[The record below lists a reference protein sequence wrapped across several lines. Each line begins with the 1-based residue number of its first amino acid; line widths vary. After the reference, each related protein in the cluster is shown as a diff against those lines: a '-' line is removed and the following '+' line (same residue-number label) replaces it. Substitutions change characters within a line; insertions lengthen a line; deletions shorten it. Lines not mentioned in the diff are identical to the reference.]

1 MKSSK
6 LKPLFLLTASL
17 ALTACSST
25 PAPAPVKA
33 VQPELKAKVEA
44 QPEPDVEVAPLTQS
58 LSASEFLQ
66 QAEQSQGTE
75 QQQELLQAARANL
88 QQGQVD
94 QALAIHQ
101 VLQQQADSSIMQQNL
116 LPWFEALLAKGQHQD
131 IQQFIQ
137 QFPLNQFHVADQQL
151 YLQKQAQ
158 YWTERQ
164 EPKKAV
170 AAYLQLLQLVP
181 TDQSSQLALWQQLG
195 LLTPQQL
202 QQLTQ
207 DKEKAAQ
214 GWASLLQIHQRLL
227 GDLPALQAELQNW
240 QSSFSNLPALAQLP
254 AEIQQLSQVQG
265 YNPQTIAVLLPF
277 NSNFRQHAEAIQQG
291 LLAASVNHPA
301 RLLFLD
307 STSSPADLKLQMQQQ
322 QVEFVIGPLLKEQV
336 DSLANDP
343 DWTWPTLFLNSRTE
357 QIAPSEQKYYF
368 ALSVEDEAHQMAQWF
383 QHKGYKQPV
392 LMASRNPL
400 SQRMVNQFSRDWQ
413 QITGKAPETY
423 WVTDMA
429 SMESTIKQLLE
440 TAASEQRIQ
449 EIERLSGQDVRAET
463 HSRQDID
470 AIYLL
475 ADPAQTR
482 MLKPF
487 IDVSVAPAAIS
498 LPIYASSRSHQK
510 SAELTDRRD
519 LLNLTFT
526 EMPWMLSQQQ
536 QQALREQYNTLFPQ
550 QDETLQRLFAMG
562 FDAFQL
568 VFKLKQQQQFPALP
582 HRGLTGDLRLAA
594 DGQIQRQLT
603 LGKYSKTSL
612 QSLDQP

>member
-1 MKSSK
+1 M
-6 LKPLFLLTASL
+6 
-17 ALTACSST
+17 
-25 PAPAPVKA
+25 KA
-33 VQPELKAKVEA
+33 VQPVIKAE
-44 QPEPDVEVAPLTQS
+44 PEPETDVEVAPLSQP

-75 QQQELLQAARANL
+75 QQLELLQAARANL

-101 VLQQQADSSIMQQNL
+101 VLQQQADSSVMQQNL

-137 QFPLNQFHVADQQL
+137 QFPLSRFNLADQQL

-158 YWTERQ
+158 YWIERQ
-164 EPKKAV
+164 EPNKAV
-170 AAYLQLLQLVP
+170 GVYLQLLQLVP
-181 TDQSSQLALWQQLG
+181 TDQASQLALWQQLG

-202 QQLTQ
+202 QKLLQSN
-207 DKEKAAQ
+207 DKAAQ

-227 GDLPALQAELQNW
+227 GDQLALQTELQNW
-240 QSSFSNLPALAQLP
+240 QSSYSNLPALAQLP

-301 RLLFLD
+301 KLVFLD
-307 STSSPADLKLQMQQQ
+307 STQSPALIKQQMQEQQ
-322 QVEFVIGPLLKEQV
+322 ADFVIGPLLKDQV
-336 DSLANDP
+336 DGLANDP
-343 DWTWPTLFLNSRTE
+343 DWTLPTLFLNSRTE

-368 ALSVEDEAHQMAQWF
+368 ALSVEDEARQMAQLF

-392 LMASRNPL
+392 LMAGRNPL
-400 SQRMVNQFSRDWQ
+400 SQRMVAQFSRDWQ

-440 TAASEQRIQ
+440 TDASEQRIK

-482 MLKPF
+482 LLKPF

-526 EMPWMLSQQQ
+526 EMPWMLNQQQ

-562 FDAFQL
+562 YDAFQL

-582 HRGLTGDLRLAA
+582 HSGLTGELRLAT

-603 LGKYSKTSL
+603 LGQYSKTSL
-612 QSLDQP
+612 NTLGQP

>member
-1 MKSSK
+1 M
-6 LKPLFLLTASL
+6 
-17 ALTACSST
+17 
-25 PAPAPVKA
+25 KA
-33 VQPELKAKVEA
+33 VQPVIKAE
-44 QPEPDVEVAPLTQS
+44 PEPETDVEVAPLSQP

-75 QQQELLQAARANL
+75 QQLELLQAARANL

-101 VLQQQADSSIMQQNL
+101 VLQQQADSSVMQQNL

-137 QFPLNQFHVADQQL
+137 QFPLSRFNLADQQL

-158 YWTERQ
+158 YWIERQ
-164 EPKKAV
+164 EPNKAV
-170 AAYLQLLQLVP
+170 GVYLQLLQLVP
-181 TDQSSQLALWQQLG
+181 TDQASQLALWQQLG

-202 QQLTQ
+202 QKLLQSN
-207 DKEKAAQ
+207 DKAAQ

-227 GDLPALQAELQNW
+227 GDQLALQTELQNW
-240 QSSFSNLPALAQLP
+240 QSSYSNLPALAQLP

-265 YNPQTIAVLLPF
+265 YNPQTIVVLLPF

-301 RLLFLD
+301 KLVFLD
-307 STSSPADLKLQMQQQ
+307 STQSPALIKQQMQEQQ
-322 QVEFVIGPLLKEQV
+322 ADFVIGPLLKDQV
-336 DSLANDP
+336 DGLANDP
-343 DWTWPTLFLNSRTE
+343 DWTLPTLFLNSRTE

-368 ALSVEDEAHQMAQWF
+368 ALSVEDEARQMAQLF

-392 LMASRNPL
+392 LMAGRNPL
-400 SQRMVNQFSRDWQ
+400 SQRMVAQFSRDWQ

-440 TAASEQRIQ
+440 TDASEQRIK

-482 MLKPF
+482 LLKPF

-526 EMPWMLSQQQ
+526 EMPWMLNQQQ

-562 FDAFQL
+562 YDAFQL

-582 HRGLTGDLRLAA
+582 HSGLTGELRLAT

-603 LGKYSKTSL
+603 LGQYSKTSL
-612 QSLDQP
+612 NTLGQP